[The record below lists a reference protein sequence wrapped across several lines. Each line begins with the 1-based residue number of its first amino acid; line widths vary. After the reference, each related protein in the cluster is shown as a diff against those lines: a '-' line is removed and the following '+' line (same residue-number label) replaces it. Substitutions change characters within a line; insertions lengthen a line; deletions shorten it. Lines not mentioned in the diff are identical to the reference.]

1 MIRSRKKQKKKGSGP
16 FPLIIITLVVGLFAT
31 LFYQY
36 FELTQNEIKLD
47 SNNCRV
53 DGLFPRDTVIL
64 LDATDALSDSQLVG
78 VGNRM
83 ELIVREGIMHERFTI
98 YALEDDPDRF
108 KSSRTLCNKGD
119 GQQKPW
125 LLRAKKTLRDWRVE
139 FRDPM
144 LNSVKGLASVT
155 PSTSSPIMEMIKF
168 VGLRT
173 FALSK
178 SSDKRLIL
186 VSDMV
191 EHTDSYSQYRD
202 RKLDFE
208 NLSKSPYFREMRPR
222 LNDVM
227 IDLLYIE
234 RPALSDIQGSDHVTK
249 FWRPFVRRSGGKIKS
264 VTYIN

>member
-1 MIRSRKKQKKKGSGP
+1 MIRSKKKKKKKGSGP
-16 FPLIIITLVVGLFAT
+16 FPFIIITLVVGLFGT

-36 FELTQNEIKLD
+36 FQLTQNEIKLD

-83 ELIVREGIMHERFTI
+83 ELIVSEAIMHERFTI

-125 LLRAKKTLRDWRVE
+125 LFRAKKTLRDWRVE

-144 LNSVKGLASVT
+144 INSVKGLASVT
-155 PSTSSPIMEMIKF
+155 PSKSSPIMEMIKF

-173 FALSK
+173 FGLSK

-191 EHTDSYSQYRD
+191 EHNDFYSQYRNRD
-202 RKLDFE
+202 LDFE
-208 NLSKSPYFREMRPR
+208 KLAQTRYFREMRPR
-222 LNDVM
+222 LSNVM
-227 IDLLYIE
+227 IDILYVE
-234 RPALSDIQGSDHVTK
+234 RPTLTGIQGSDHIRK
-249 FWRPFVRRSGGKIKS
+249 FWQPLVRQSGGQIRD